1 MNVRITETVALEDVP
16 AKVSKMVDE
25 TKHLLIEDLFTF
37 DLIRHGI
44 AGQMSSNQ
52 DLKFMLA
59 EIDKIRKN
67 LAKAD
72 AKLEDCAGIIRDFE
86 TIVSSAQEE
95 NESDDALKVIE
106 NNDSSTVE
114 TKEEEKNDCQID

>member
-16 AKVSKMVDE
+16 EKVSEMVKDA
-25 TKHLLIEDLFTF
+25 KHLLIEDLFTF
-37 DLIRHGI
+37 DLVRHGI
-44 AGQMSSNQ
+44 AAQMSSNQ

-59 EIDKIRKN
+59 EIDKIRQN

-72 AKLEDCAGIIRDFE
+72 AKLEDCAGIIRGFE
-86 TIVSSAQEE
+86 NIVSSAQEE
-95 NESDDALKVIE
+95 SESDDAIEVME

-114 TKEEEKNDCQID
+114 NEEEENDD